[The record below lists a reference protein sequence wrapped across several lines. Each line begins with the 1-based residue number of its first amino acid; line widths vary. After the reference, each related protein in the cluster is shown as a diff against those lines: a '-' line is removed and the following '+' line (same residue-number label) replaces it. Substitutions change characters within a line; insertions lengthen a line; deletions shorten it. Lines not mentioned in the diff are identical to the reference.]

1 MKAIIYDFDGVICDS
16 VDVKTKAF
24 AQIYQQYG
32 DEVVKKVINHHL
44 ENGGISRFK
53 KFIHY
58 HKEFLN
64 LNLNERQL
72 ELLVNK
78 FSDLVKLKV
87 IESDYIKG
95 AYNFIQNNNYL
106 QFICTGTPEDEIFEI
121 INKKKLSSFF
131 NDIYGSPRSKPEI
144 IEIILSKYNLC
155 VEDVVFFGDALT
167 DYNAA
172 LQCDIPFIGIKND
185 FTVFPKKTNLINH
198 FEDIKLVSFLK
209 NIK

>member
-95 AYNFIQNNNYL
+95 AYNFI
-106 QFICTGTPEDEIFEI
+106 I
-121 INKKKLSSFF
+121 
-131 NDIYGSPRSKPEI
+131 
-144 IEIILSKYNLC
+144 
-155 VEDVVFFGDALT
+155 A
-167 DYNAA
+167 
-172 LQCDIPFIGIKND
+172 
-185 FTVFPKKTNLINH
+185 
-198 FEDIKLVSFLK
+198 
-209 NIK
+209 

>member
-1 MKAIIYDFDGVICDS
+1 MNGKH
-16 VDVKTKAF
+16 T
-24 AQIYQQYG
+24 
-32 DEVVKKVINHHL
+32 INHHL

-121 INKKKLSSFF
+121 INKKKIIIFF
-131 NDIYGSPRSKPEI
+131 
-144 IEIILSKYNLC
+144 
-155 VEDVVFFGDALT
+155 
-167 DYNAA
+167 
-172 LQCDIPFIGIKND
+172 
-185 FTVFPKKTNLINH
+185 
-198 FEDIKLVSFLK
+198 
-209 NIK
+209 

>member
-24 AQIYQQYG
+24 AQIYNQYG
-32 DEVVKKVINHHL
+32 NKIVKKVIDHHL
-44 ENGGISRFK
+44 EHGGISRFK
-53 KFIHY
+53 KFIYY

-64 LNLNERQL
+64 IQLNENQL

-95 AYNFIQNNNYL
+95 AHNFIQNNNFL
-106 QFICTGTPEDEIFEI
+106 QFICTGTPEEEI
-121 INKKKLSSFF
+121 IEITNKKNISSFF
-131 NDIYGSPRSKPEI
+131 NDIYGSPKSKPQI
-144 IEIILSKYNLC
+144 IEILLNKYNLSAN
-155 VEDVVFFGDALT
+155 EVVFFGDALT

-172 LQCDIPFIGIKND
+172 LKCNIPFVGIKNNS
-185 FTVFPKKTNLINH
+185 TIFPKNTNLINH
-198 FEDIKLVSFLK
+198 FDDIRLVSLLK
-209 NIK
+209 NFK